1 VPGEKQEGAKFV
13 RAAEA
18 KNKSE
23 KEDLEKW
30 DRVWKE
36 TARQALEGK
45 LGEEEAKP
53 VRQTLGLP
61 QNAAVTQREAI
72 FATAVELAKQGKKEW
87 AVFLRD
93 TAQEEPKEPT
103 VEEEAIRLPELGT
116 MTDKELRSMAKK
128 LQSAQKEAAK

>member
-1 VPGEKQEGAKFV
+1 VKG
-13 RAAEA
+13 AEA
-18 KNKSE
+18 KHISE

-30 DRVWKE
+30 IKAWQKS
-36 TARQALEGK
+36 ARWALDGA
-45 LGEEEAKP
+45 LRDEEAEP

-61 QNAAVTQREAI
+61 KNAAVTQLDAI

-93 TAQEEPKEPT
+93 TAQEEPTEPT
-103 VEEEAIRLPELGT
+103 AEEENIRLPELGA

-128 LQSAQKEAAK
+128 LQRAQKEAAK